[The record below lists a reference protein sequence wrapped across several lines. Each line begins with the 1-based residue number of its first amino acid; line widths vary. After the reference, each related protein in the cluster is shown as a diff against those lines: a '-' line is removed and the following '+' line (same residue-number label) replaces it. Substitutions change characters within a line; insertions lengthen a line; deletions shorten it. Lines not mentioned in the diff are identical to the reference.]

1 MSSDTKYPVLLSPAF
16 LASVITTHRRNTMS
30 ISNEKGEIGEAA
42 FVLASAK
49 RGYWTGKMPQ
59 GCPYDYVLDKHDG
72 TLLRVQVKFRSLESN
87 GVVTIK
93 LSQNTFTNR
102 VSYNESNID
111 CLAVYVNELD
121 KVYLIPI
128 TAICDVKEVKLRCV
142 ESTKRQDTNSRMISE
157 YAEW

>member
-1 MSSDTKYPVLLSPAF
+1 
-16 LASVITTHRRNTMS
+16 MS
-30 ISNEKGEIGEAA
+30 ISNKKGEIGEAA

-59 GCPYDYVLDKHDG
+59 DCPYDYVLDKHNG
-72 TLLRVQVKFRSLESN
+72 KLLRVQVKFRSLESN
-87 GVVTIK
+87 GVITIK
-93 LSQNTFTNR
+93 LSQYTFTNR

-111 CLAVYVNELD
+111 CIAVYVNELD

-128 TAICDVKEVKLRCV
+128 AEICDVKEVKLRCI
-142 ESTKRQDTNSRMISE
+142 ESKRQDKNSRMMTE

>member
-1 MSSDTKYPVLLSPAF
+1 
-16 LASVITTHRRNTMS
+16 MS

-42 FVLASAK
+42 FVLVSAK

-59 GCPYDYVLDKHDG
+59 GCPYDYVLDRHDG
-72 TLLRVQVKFRSLESN
+72 KLLRIQVKFRSLESN
-87 GVVTIK
+87 GIVTIK

-111 CLAVYVNELD
+111 YIAVYVNELD
-121 KVYLIPI
+121 KVYLVPI
-128 TAICDVKEVKLRCV
+128 AEICDVKEVKLRCV
-142 ESTKRQDTNSRMISE
+142 ESTKTKDKNSRIITE

>member
-1 MSSDTKYPVLLSPAF
+1 
-16 LASVITTHRRNTMS
+16 MS
-30 ISNEKGEIGEAA
+30 ISNKKGEIGEAA

-59 GCPYDYVLDKHDG
+59 DCPYDYVLDKHNG
-72 TLLRVQVKFRSLESN
+72 KLLRVQVKFRSLESN
-87 GVVTIK
+87 GVITIK
-93 LSQNTFTNR
+93 LLQYTFTNR

-111 CLAVYVNELD
+111 CIAVYVNELD

-128 TAICDVKEVKLRCV
+128 AEICDVKEVKLRCI
-142 ESTKRQDTNSRMISE
+142 ESKRRDKNSRMITE

>member
-1 MSSDTKYPVLLSPAF
+1 
-16 LASVITTHRRNTMS
+16 MS
-30 ISNEKGEIGEAA
+30 ISNKKGEIGEAA

-59 GCPYDYVLDKHDG
+59 DCPYDYVLDKHNG
-72 TLLRVQVKFRSLESN
+72 KLLRVQVKFRSLESN
-87 GVVTIK
+87 GVITIK
-93 LSQNTFTNR
+93 LSQYTFTNR

-111 CLAVYVNELD
+111 CIAVYVNELD

-128 TAICDVKEVKLRCV
+128 AEICDVKEVKLRCI
-142 ESTKRQDTNSRMISE
+142 ESKRQDKNSRMITE

>member
-1 MSSDTKYPVLLSPAF
+1 
-16 LASVITTHRRNTMS
+16 MS
-30 ISNEKGEIGEAA
+30 ISNKKGEIGEAA

-59 GCPYDYVLDKHDG
+59 DCPYDYVLDKHNG
-72 TLLRVQVKFRSLESN
+72 KLLRVQVKFRSLESN
-87 GVVTIK
+87 GVITIK
-93 LSQNTFTNR
+93 LLQYTFTNR

-111 CLAVYVNELD
+111 CIAVYVNELD

-128 TAICDVKEVKLRCV
+128 AEICDVKEVKLRCI
-142 ESTKRQDTNSRMISE
+142 ESKRQDKNSRMITE